1 MLVVPAG
8 VVRPALGLM
17 CLELFGQLCFGGC
30 WYLECVEE
38 ATTDQWRTSSK
49 NPDEQQ

>member
-1 MLVVPAG
+1 
-8 VVRPALGLM
+8 
-17 CLELFGQLCFGGC
+17 
-30 WYLECVEE
+30 VEE